1 MSALVKSKYDEFI
14 NPRLFDPEALGLTFE
29 ELAIDVVQGEN
40 TEFISRW
47 YRAREADADLV
58 IWSDGSRRIVKQ
70 QICIFGQ
77 VVEWNPINGTRTGVV
92 VEQESGAPDERYEN
106 ETSSAEKSR
115 QKATRHAASA
125 HSGRMAHVVYE
136 RDVIETIQFD
146 NKPQTS
152 SVNLAVRMLAVMPFL
167 SESERKSLVFHLRE
181 SPKLHKKARERALQT
196 WAPAATEIISNNRPS
211 VWGRMRNWF
220 LGN

>member
-1 MSALVKSKYDEFI
+1 MSVQMKFKYDEFT

-58 IWSDGSRRIVKQ
+58 IWSDGSKRIVKQ

-92 VEQESGAPDERYEN
+92 IEQESGVRDDSFVGHCAGD
-106 ETSSAEKSR
+106 SSNNGSNR
-115 QKATRHAASA
+115 ASMSTYVDRA
-125 HSGRMAHVVYE
+125 SDAGRDC
-136 RDVIETIQFD
+136 DVIETIQFD
-146 NKPQTS
+146 LKAQVS
-152 SVNLAVRMLAVMPFL
+152 SVTLAIRVLAAMPFL
-167 SESERKSLVFHLRE
+167 SDTERSSLVYHLRE

-196 WAPAATEIISNNRPS
+196 WAPAATEIISNRRPS